1 MLSDSILGY
10 DLLKKKADALTA
22 RFRKMLHEIL
32 DVFYEFF
39 QRNDYTN
46 REVAEQLKEAN
57 FSLVEAKWA
66 LNDVRYPFLALDLM
80 F

>member
-1 MLSDSILGY
+1 M
-10 DLLKKKADALTA
+10 
-22 RFRKMLHEIL
+22 
-32 DVFYEFF
+32 
-39 QRNDYTN
+39 
-46 REVAEQLKEAN
+46 KEAN